1 MLPSNLRDLF
11 RSARVRYWH
20 KADIRGTATFCP
32 LLSESGQTRAQLDCP
47 LSAMYGRRLRCKGK
61 IWHFSEAFGC
71 SHVFGL

>member
-1 MLPSNLRDLF
+1 MPEVGHSRPRRPAP
-11 RSARVRYWH
+11 RSLNVRYASNCDQIADMP
-20 KADIRGTATFCP
+20 KAM
-32 LLSESGQTRAQLDCP
+32 